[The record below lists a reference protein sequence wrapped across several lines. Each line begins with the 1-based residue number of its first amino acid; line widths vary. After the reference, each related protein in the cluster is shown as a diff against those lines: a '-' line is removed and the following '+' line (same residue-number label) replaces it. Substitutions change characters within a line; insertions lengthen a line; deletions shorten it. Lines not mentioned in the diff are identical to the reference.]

1 MANFAPLSYFLILTD
16 TENRQT
22 GCQAVQPY
30 QQSYTYNRSFSC
42 KFSTGSGAV
51 DFVNALLTASG
62 NEASD
67 ANKGWQFCKT
77 RSGIRMGQQLIVSGL
92 DTDTSGGGR
101 YRWLGF
107 EVQQYIRMPKTL
119 GNLLS
124 NWHIEA

>member
-1 MANFAPLSYFLILTD
+1 MVTFETTTSQSIGPTPVKKTYK
-16 TENRQT
+16 

-77 RSGIRMGQQLIVSGL
+77 RSGIRMGRQLIVSGL

-119 GNLLS
+119 GLCSLF
-124 NWHIEA
+124 